1 MDIAAY
7 EVEAEIEGSHWWFAG
22 RRRLF
27 AAEIERAG
35 LHQEATILDIGT
47 STGTNLRMLRSLG
60 FGNVQGLDAS
70 DEAIRFC
77 VQKGFDTVRKGD
89 LCDMPFASNVF
100 DFVLATDVIEHVD
113 DDEQAMTEIARILK
127 PGGAALITVPTFRCL
142 WGLQD
147 EIAQHKRR
155 YRKSELLA
163 LVTRSGMQI
172 ERQYYFNYLLLLP
185 IWFGRRLIRWLGT
198 SLKSEAEVNS
208 PAVNQLLSFVF
219 TADTITAPALHPP
232 FGVSALVLARKA
244 PLHE

>member
-27 AAEIERAG
+27 AAEIERTG
-35 LHQEATILDIGT
+35 LHRDATILDIGT
-47 STGTNLRMLRSLG
+47 STGTNLRMLRTLG

-89 LCDMPFASNVF
+89 LCNMPFASNAF
-100 DFVLATDVIEHVD
+100 DLVLATDVIEHVD
-113 DDEQAMTEIARILK
+113 DDTQAMTEIARILR

-147 EIAQHKRR
+147 EIATHKRR

-163 LVTRSGMQI
+163 LATRSGMQI
-172 ERQYYFNYLLLLP
+172 ERQYYFNYLLFLP
-185 IWFGRRLIRWLGT
+185 IWLGRRLLQWLGIP
-198 SLKSEAEVNS
+198 LKSEAEINS
-208 PAVNQLLSFVF
+208 PAVNRLLSLIF

-244 PLHE
+244 PCA